1 MPSRIL
7 SFSATLFMLVAILAG
22 VAPQAAADEM
32 LEQKIDKAFEAGEL
46 PGLHSVLIIHKGEV
60 LAERHY
66 TGADERWGR
75 ALGDRQHGA
84 TTLHDLRSVSKS
96 IVGLLYGIALS
107 EGLVPELD
115 QPVIDQFP
123 EYADLAKDPQRR
135 KILVRHVLSMKMG
148 TEWNEDLPYT
158 DPANSEIAME
168 RADDRYRFVLDR
180 PMVNEPGDWWTY
192 NGGATAL
199 AARLITIGS
208 GMPIDEYA
216 KKKLFAPLGI
226 GNFEWVA
233 GADGVPAAAS
243 GLRLNIHDLA
253 KIGRMILNDGQWE
266 GAQIVPAE
274 WLKASFTPYS
284 NLHSG
289 LRYGYFWWLAPQGDP
304 PVSVAGFG
312 NGGQRLS
319 ISKANDMIVAVFA
332 GNYNDPEAWR
342 IPVKIL
348 IDFAIPAARAD

>member
-1 MPSRIL
+1 MPSAAL
-7 SFSATLFMLVAILAG
+7 SFLAVMFMLVSILAG
-22 VAPQAAADEM
+22 LAPQAVADEM

-46 PGLHSVLIIHKGEV
+46 PGLHSVLIIHKGEI

-66 TGADERWGR
+66 AGDDEHWGR
-75 ALGDRQHGA
+75 PLKDRQHGPD
-84 TTLHDLRSVSKS
+84 TLHDLRSVSKS

-107 EGLVPELD
+107 EGLVPGLD
-115 QPVIDQFP
+115 EPVIGQFP
-123 EYADLAKDPQRR
+123 EYPDLVNDPQRR

-168 RADDRYRFVLDR
+168 RAEDRYRFVLDR

-199 AARLITIGS
+199 AARLITIGA

-216 KKKLFAPLGI
+216 QKKLFSPLGI
-226 GNFEWVA
+226 EDSHWTA

-284 NLHSG
+284 NLQSG
-289 LRYGYFWWLAPQGDP
+289 LRYGFFWWLAPQGDP

-319 ISKANDMIVAVFA
+319 ISKQNDMVVTVFA
-332 GNYNDPEAWR
+332 GNYNDAEAWR

-348 IDFAIPAARAD
+348 TDFAIPAAKAN